1 MRHGDKKKLDN
12 REHKGL
18 EKKHNL
24 SVPEVEKYWLKA
36 KTAASDTLDPSSPDF
51 YALVVGILK
60 KMLKNKKGSKEEE
73 MSAYERRRKIR
84 EIKREARRRVRQLR
98 RGGME

>member
-1 MRHGDKKKLDN
+1 MPNSVVKSFAR
-12 REHKGL
+12 
-18 EKKHNL
+18 KHNL
-24 SVPEVEKYWLKA
+24 SVKEVEESWLKA

-60 KMLKNKKGSKEEE
+60 KMLKNKSGKKEE

-84 EIKREARRRVRQLR
+84 EVRREARLRVRRLR
-98 RGGME
+98 RGES